1 MKFDGRRL
9 KLFPLTARKN
19 PEMGNKNEWLVNY
32 ALLRKS
38 KKCSPTLE
46 SDAKAYQSAVGKNN
60 SDLANKFRGS
70 FLGLAVGDA
79 FGTTLEFCPRN
90 AEENH
95 RVMVGEGPFDLKPGE
110 WTDDT
115 SMALCLAYSLV
126 DLCYFDPLDQ
136 LDLYLKWWKEGLFSS
151 TGQCFDIGNTVA
163 EALSRFEES
172 QSSAVGLNDER
183 SAGNGSLMRLC
194 PVVLFY
200 ASTPYKAIEYA
211 AESSKTTHANVQA
224 VDACRFFAGLLV
236 GALLNKKKEE
246 ILSEMYCP
254 IDQYWDF
261 NPLCSDVE
269 KIARGSYKAKSRDEI
284 QSGGYVI
291 HSLEAALWSFYN
303 TDSFVDGLIKAT
315 NLGGDADTVGA
326 IYGQLAGAYYGEI
339 AIPYEMAFSVK
350 NYQWFFQLADEMVA
364 FYVGREVKV

>member
-1 MKFDGRRL
+1 MKFDGRRY
-9 KLFPLTARKN
+9 KLFPLTARQN
-19 PEMGNKNEWLVNY
+19 PEMVNKNEWLVSY

-38 KKCSPTLE
+38 KKGSPTLE

-60 SDLANKFRGS
+60 SDLANKFRGA

-79 FGTTLEFCPRN
+79 FGTTLEFGPRN
-90 AEENH
+90 AEESH
-95 RVMVGEGPFDLKPGE
+95 RTMVGEGPFGLKPGE

-163 EALSRFEES
+163 EALSRFQES
-172 QSSAVGLNDER
+172 QSSAVGLDDER
-183 SAGNGSLMRLC
+183 SAGNGALMRLC

-200 ASTPYKAIEYA
+200 ASTPYKAIDYA
-211 AESSKTTHANVQA
+211 AESSRTTHANIQSI
-224 VDACRFFAGLLV
+224 DACRFFAGLLV
-236 GALLNKKKEE
+236 GALLNKNKEE

-254 IDQYWDF
+254 VDEYWNF
-261 NPLCSDVE
+261 KPLCSDIE
-269 KIARGSYKAKSRDEI
+269 TIARGSYKEKSRNEI
-284 QSGGYVI
+284 QSSGYVV
-291 HSLEAALWSFYN
+291 HSLEAALWAFYN
-303 TDSFVDGLIKAT
+303 TDTFEDGLIKAT
-315 NLGGDADTVGA
+315 NLGGDADTIGA

-339 AIPYEMAFSVK
+339 AIPGEMVFTLK
-350 NYQWFFQLADEMVA
+350 NYHWFFQLADEMVS
-364 FYVGREVKV
+364 FYVGREVKI